1 MFRAALRSLG
11 QHKVRLLLTL
21 LAVVVGVAF
30 VAGTFIFTDSLK
42 QSFDALFDAP
52 QPDVTVSSDSAFASG
67 GQGGGPGS
75 GTEQIPT
82 IPASLLPTVASVD
95 GVAAAYGAVTAT
107 GALVLGKDGKPVGTA
122 GPPARGVSWLPDESI
137 NSISLTSGQAPQG
150 PNQVALLEATAKL
163 AGVSVG
169 DTVALDTPGGQLRA
183 TVVGLV
189 SRGIGGSDGGTLT
202 VFDLPTAQKQMLGN
216 TTTFTSIGVKAATG
230 VSQDVLAK
238 RMSTVLPDHTKVE
251 TGAQRSADIANRL
264 QTAFGFIN
272 TFLLA
277 FALIALFVAIF
288 LIFNTF
294 SMLVAQR
301 TRELAL
307 LRAVG
312 ASRGQVRQS
321 VLAEAAVLGVIAAAV
336 GVLGGI
342 AVSQGLRLL
351 LKVFGADLPA
361 APLVIQPR
369 TIIVSLILG
378 VGITLIS
385 AYIPA
390 RRAASVP
397 PVAAMRDEVALPAK
411 TLRIRGTIGALLIVI
426 ALATAL
432 VATRRLDDNTL
443 ATQLVGLSAICA
455 LTGVIALAPILGRWF
470 IGLFG
475 APLRRNAIGN
485 LAVENGR
492 RNPRR
497 TAATATALA
506 IGLALMT
513 AIGVLAASTKE
524 SVASVVDDTIG
535 ADYIVLGASF
545 QPFRPD
551 VFAAVKDTP
560 GTSTVTF
567 TRQLPLS
574 VGDAQ
579 GVLTGIESGK
589 FQQVFNLTMDSGSA
603 ENLLPGDAIV
613 DSETAKNLGL
623 TLGQNVPVD
632 YISGPGFLILRGTY
646 KPAGPISG
654 WISDVQT
661 LTDAGG
667 RELDSA
673 IYIRSAP
680 DADSAAVRSSLD
692 KELTAF
698 PAVKL
703 QDQSSL
709 KDQINQQFDRVF
721 GFIYALLALAVIV
734 AFLGIINTLALSVF
748 ERRREVGLLR
758 AVGTSRSQIRRMV
771 VIESILIALFGA
783 SVGIVLGLV
792 YGILFRKVLES
803 VGISKLAIPT
813 GQLLWFVALSVIG
826 GMIAA
831 LWPAF
836 TASRLDVLKAIAAD

>member
-42 QSFDALFDAP
+42 QSFDALFNAP
-52 QPDVTVSSDSAFASG
+52 QPDVTVSSDSAFAGG

-82 IPASLLPTVASVD
+82 VSASMLPTVTSVD
-95 GVAAAYGAVTAT
+95 GVAAAYGVVTAT

-122 GPPARGVSWLPDESI
+122 GPPARGVSWLPDQSI
-137 NSISLTSGQAPQG
+137 NSIALVSGEAPHG

-163 AGVSVG
+163 AGVNVG
-169 DTVALDTPGGQLRA
+169 DAVSLETPGGQLTA

-216 TTTFTSIGVKAATG
+216 TTTFTSIAVKAAPG
-230 VSQDVLAK
+230 VSQAVLAK
-238 RMSTVLPDHTKVE
+238 RISAVLPPHTKVE

-397 PVAAMRDEVALPAK
+397 PVAAMRDDVSVPSK
-411 TLRIRGTIGALLIVI
+411 TLRIRGIIGAVLLVI
-426 ALATAL
+426 A
-432 VATRRLDDNTL
+432 VATSLSVSRHLDDNTL

-524 SVASVVDDTIG
+524 SVAAVVDDTIG

-551 VFAAVKDTP
+551 VYAAVKDTP

-574 VGDAQ
+574 VADTQ

-603 ENLLPGDAIV
+603 DNLLPGDAIV
-613 DSETAKNLGL
+613 DSDTAKKLGL

-646 KPAGPISG
+646 KPAGPITG

-680 DADSAAVRSSLD
+680 GSDSAAVRSSLD
-692 KELTAF
+692 KELAAF

-771 VIESILIALFGA
+771 VIESILIALFG
-783 SVGIVLGLV
+783 SIVGIVLGLI

-813 GQLLWFVALSVIG
+813 GQLIWFVALSVVG
-826 GMIAA
+826 GVIAA